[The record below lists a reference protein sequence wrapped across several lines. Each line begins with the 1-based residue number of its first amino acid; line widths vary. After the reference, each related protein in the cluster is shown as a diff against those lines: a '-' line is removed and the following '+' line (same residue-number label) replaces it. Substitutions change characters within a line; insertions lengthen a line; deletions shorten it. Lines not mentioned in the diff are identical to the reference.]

1 MTSGRL
7 LLLGRVARIA
17 INHSCIKLF
26 NARRIVQSR
35 LIESQNSFFLLIDE
49 DLIYLFRVLLPSIW
63 NSVRRN
69 LDESQSSDN
78 EPEVVERNKS
88 HRALTAFC
96 TLCEHAT
103 LWGAVAG
110 NENGLGHCREH
121 WRINKARVLS
131 VCVRVFTSLKDW
143 LLLPFEKTTR
153 SRLTAAV
160 GKRCSGFLETFAVAP
175 PDALC
180 SQLRGKSG
188 RKEGGDLHCAC
199 AASGFFLRF
208 LSAFFLPN
216 GKRLV

>member
-1 MTSGRL
+1 M
-7 LLLGRVARIA
+7 
-17 INHSCIKLF
+17 
-26 NARRIVQSR
+26 
-35 LIESQNSFFLLIDE
+35 
-49 DLIYLFRVLLPSIW
+49 
-63 NSVRRN
+63 RRN

-199 AASGFFLRF
+199 AASGFFFEVFVCLLSPKWKATSVGGGRSRF
-208 LSAFFLPN
+208 FKLNYYSVFLFFFFGYECKNWHRQRKTCGIYYVRFQWIVRVIIRHALI
-216 GKRLV
+216 VI